1 MCPLPRL
8 NQSEMKMSLNVLT
21 KVVRN
26 VRLPAHLGFS
36 YTTLQT
42 RLTPEWTLTTHI
54 PTVKSAFKCF
64 SFFDQWEWG
73 FSVLDSLLSP
83 PHTMHTFCSADG
95 TDSPADGGAE
105 EVGTEYLRPCHRVG
119 NTSCHGR
126 CLFVSVQ
133 SLSALSVYRGCL
145 RWFRVEQE
153 QSGFLCVVCPLPCS
167 SVIFLFNNDE
177 TAQWRS
183 GNSFCNVVDF

>member
-1 MCPLPRL
+1 MYVYQLTWGFPTQPCRHSWPRSERWRLTFLLWNLRL
-8 NQSEMKMSLNVLT
+8 NVFPFLT
-21 KVVRN
+21 SGNGALVY
-26 VRLPAHLGFS
+26 LTPFYL
-36 YTTLQT
+36 
-42 RLTPEWTLTTHI
+42 RLTPCTH
-54 PTVKSAFKCF
+54 SALLMGLIVRQMEEQRK
-64 SFFDQWEWG
+64 WEQNICDR
-73 FSVLDSLLSP
+73 V
-83 PHTMHTFCSADG
+83 T
-95 TDSPADGGAE
+95 
-105 EVGTEYLRPCHRVG
+105 VG

-167 SVIFLFNNDE
+167 SVIFLFINDE